1 MFRFKVNRTFII
13 NTLTPLGGLEPP
25 SFRLTAERASQLR
38 HRGLERK
45 ALSTLD
51 VLKSKR
57 KILGFF
63 FWFEQDNLIMV
74 V

>member
-38 HRGLERK
+38 HRGRVVLEPYSQKSRK
-45 ALSTLD
+45 
-51 VLKSKR
+51 V
-57 KILGFF
+57 
-63 FWFEQDNLIMV
+63 
-74 V
+74 